1 MIIVWISDEW
11 YNNCMSKEFY
21 IGLALA
27 FAGVIVAVI
36 QMVYSAIPYMVGWPI
51 VGVLAIAAFI
61 FLFVGIRKKGQKRL
75 NTKRQTD
82 ILSVLRAPISD
93 VDKQKISSLMET
105 VNLLINKMERIVDE
119 SRNFNGD
126 RAKHYK
132 EMLDQPE
139 IKRLQ
144 EKCIAENAQVRLIS
158 PELSRLIEDLIKF
171 IQTFNPYFLREWHA
185 NEVFIL
191 QSRVAEYV
199 TCVQTLKDRI
209 RKAQEKLL
217 K

>member
-1 MIIVWISDEW
+1 MRFNTE
-11 YNNCMSKEFY
+11 
-21 IGLALA
+21 
-27 FAGVIVAVI
+27 
-36 QMVYSAIPYMVGWPI
+36 
-51 VGVLAIAAFI
+51 
-61 FLFVGIRKKGQKRL
+61 RL
-75 NTKRQTD
+75 TD
-82 ILSVLRAPISD
+82 IPSALRASISEI
-93 VDKQKISSLMET
+93 DKQKVSSLMET

-199 TCVQTLKDRI
+199 TCVQTFKDRI
-209 RKAQEKLL
+209 RKAQEKLP